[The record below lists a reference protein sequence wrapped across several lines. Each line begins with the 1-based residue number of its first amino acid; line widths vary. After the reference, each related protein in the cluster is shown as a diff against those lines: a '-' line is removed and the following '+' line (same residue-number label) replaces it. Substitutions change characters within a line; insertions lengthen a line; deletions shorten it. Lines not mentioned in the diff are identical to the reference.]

1 MAELLVTTVRDK
13 DNMSLQ
19 VKKLKT
25 KSLSRTGENK
35 EETASKVKVL
45 REKQSQWMKEREASK
60 TATKKLK
67 SVNKDNSTLPD
78 VPKFRTR
85 SAMSGSSSENAA
97 NRNPH
102 SNPRRKPL
110 YPEPQ
115 RDRTTLMRYRGY
127 SKSDNPLVKRPPSAT
142 GSHKR
147 NPSSS
152 RMKASNDTQ
161 LKTNQEYVPSDYEN
175 PSSASVSKKLLSS
188 SKQTLHNKLRTVPTN

>member
-60 TATKKLK
+60 TATKELK

-115 RDRTTLMRYRGY
+115 RVDRTTLMRYRGY
-127 SKSDNPLVKRPPSAT
+127 QSLITR
-142 GSHKR
+142 
-147 NPSSS
+147 
-152 RMKASNDTQ
+152 
-161 LKTNQEYVPSDYEN
+161 
-175 PSSASVSKKLLSS
+175 
-188 SKQTLHNKLRTVPTN
+188 

>member
-35 EETASKVKVL
+35 EATASKVKVL

-85 SAMSGSSSENAA
+85 SAMSGSSENAA

-115 RDRTTLMRYRGY
+115 RDRTTPM
-127 SKSDNPLVKRPPSAT
+127 
-142 GSHKR
+142 
-147 NPSSS
+147 
-152 RMKASNDTQ
+152 
-161 LKTNQEYVPSDYEN
+161 
-175 PSSASVSKKLLSS
+175 
-188 SKQTLHNKLRTVPTN
+188 

>member
-1 MAELLVTTVRDK
+1 MGRPDGKNLQILDLHRLASLH
-13 DNMSLQ
+13 MSLQ

-60 TATKKLK
+60 TATKELK

-115 RDRTTLMRYRGY
+115 RDRTQRCQPM
-127 SKSDNPLVKRPPSAT
+127 
-142 GSHKR
+142 
-147 NPSSS
+147 
-152 RMKASNDTQ
+152 
-161 LKTNQEYVPSDYEN
+161 EI
-175 PSSASVSKKLLSS
+175 
-188 SKQTLHNKLRTVPTN
+188 

>member
-60 TATKKLK
+60 TATKNLK
-67 SVNKDNSTLPD
+67 SVNKDTCNSTLPD
-78 VPKFRTR
+78 LPKFRTVTR
-85 SAMSGSSSENAA
+85 SAMSGSSA

-115 RDRTTLMRYRGY
+115 RDRTTLM
-127 SKSDNPLVKRPPSAT
+127 
-142 GSHKR
+142 
-147 NPSSS
+147 
-152 RMKASNDTQ
+152 
-161 LKTNQEYVPSDYEN
+161 
-175 PSSASVSKKLLSS
+175 
-188 SKQTLHNKLRTVPTN
+188 

>member
-1 MAELLVTTVRDK
+1 
-13 DNMSLQ
+13 MSLQ

-67 SVNKDNSTLPD
+67 YVNKDTCNSTLPD

-85 SAMSGSSSENAA
+85 SAMSGSSA

-115 RDRTTLMRYRGY
+115 RDHTTLM
-127 SKSDNPLVKRPPSAT
+127 
-142 GSHKR
+142 
-147 NPSSS
+147 
-152 RMKASNDTQ
+152 
-161 LKTNQEYVPSDYEN
+161 
-175 PSSASVSKKLLSS
+175 
-188 SKQTLHNKLRTVPTN
+188 

>member
-19 VKKLKT
+19 VKKLET

-45 REKQSQWMKEREASK
+45 REKQSQWMKEGEASK

-85 SAMSGSSSENAA
+85 SAMSGSSSENSA

-127 SKSDNPLVKRPPSAT
+127 QSLITR
-142 GSHKR
+142 
-147 NPSSS
+147 
-152 RMKASNDTQ
+152 
-161 LKTNQEYVPSDYEN
+161 
-175 PSSASVSKKLLSS
+175 
-188 SKQTLHNKLRTVPTN
+188 